1 MEISKHEL
9 AELLRVRYMLESL
22 ENYGVDNWSWYGEA
36 MSDDGEGTFPSVND
50 VYEWEDDKVI
60 EELYDKDNN

>member
-9 AELLRVRYMLESL
+9 AELLRDRYMLESL

-36 MSDDGEGTFPSVND
+36 MSDDGEGTYPSVMD
-50 VYEWEDDKVI
+50 VDEFTDDEII
-60 EELYDKDNN
+60 EKLYDNN